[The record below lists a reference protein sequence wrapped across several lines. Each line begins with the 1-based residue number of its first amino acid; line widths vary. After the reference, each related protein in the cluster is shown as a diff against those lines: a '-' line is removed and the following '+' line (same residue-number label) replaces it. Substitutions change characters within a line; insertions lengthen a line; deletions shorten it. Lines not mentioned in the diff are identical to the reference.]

1 MSAGEK
7 EFISDA
13 VVGFLTSPIWNFP
26 VRTFIEQNSLGK
38 RNFGVFFSFVVEC
51 IYRYFLRHTASS
63 RMRMEFCGIL
73 LISFCFHQYSIQTVK
88 IMKSIRRYTVVTR
101 VWYVLFAISFYLQ
114 DSRRYITVPFVQ
126 NT

>member
-38 RNFGVFFSFVVEC
+38 TNFGVFFSFVVEF
-51 IYRYFLRHTASS
+51 IYRHFLRHTATIALECGWNFA
-63 RMRMEFCGIL
+63 EFC
-73 LISFCFHQYSIQTVK
+73 
-88 IMKSIRRYTVVTR
+88 
-101 VWYVLFAISFYLQ
+101 
-114 DSRRYITVPFVQ
+114 
-126 NT
+126 